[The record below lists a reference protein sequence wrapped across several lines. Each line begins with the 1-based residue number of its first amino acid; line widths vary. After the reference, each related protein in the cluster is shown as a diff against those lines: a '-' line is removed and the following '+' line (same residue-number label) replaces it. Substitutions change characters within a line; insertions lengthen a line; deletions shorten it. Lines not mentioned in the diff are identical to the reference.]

1 VNESRHALRR
11 TLCFVC
17 FLYIAWIAAWM
28 LERALEQTVAWMTTG
43 GGRFAYWTVMKL
55 LLWVIPAIVL
65 LHTSGHR
72 LRDTLGLAR
81 ARAILVWG
89 GGAGLVFVA
98 IALLTR
104 AFSHQPLF
112 SAHWGWPFLG
122 GTIVAPIVEEFTFRA
137 GVLQVLLTRYRFTVA
152 NTLTA
157 FFFVGAHLSGWYF
170 QGRLFAMLIQP
181 IGGALSILIIGWVLG
196 WVAYRSKSVAA
207 STLTHFLNNL
217 SA

>member
-17 FLYIAWIAAWM
+17 FLYVAWIAAWV
-28 LERALEQTVAWMTTG
+28 LERALEQRVAWMTTG
-43 GGRFAYWTVMKL
+43 GGRFAYWTAMKL

-65 LHTSGHR
+65 LHASGRR

-81 ARAILVWG
+81 TRAILVWG
-89 GGAGLVFVA
+89 GGIGLVFAA
-98 IALLTR
+98 IALITR
-104 AFSHQPLF
+104 VVNHQPLF

-122 GTIVAPIVEEFTFRA
+122 GTIVAPIVEELTFRG
-137 GVLQVLLTRYRFTVA
+137 GVLQTLLTRYRFTVA

-157 FFFVGAHLSGWYF
+157 VFFVGAHLPGWYF

-181 IGGALSILIIGWVLG
+181 VGGALSILIIGWVLG
-196 WVAYRSKSVAA
+196 WVAYRSKSVTA
-207 STLTHFLNNL
+207 STLTHLLNNL